1 MAHIERRVRCR
12 TCGGPF
18 VSGSCQKCG
27 RQASQV
33 AYRARYIDPTGRE
46 RSRSFSRKVD
56 AERFLTTVESAKL
69 QGTWTDPARGK
80 VTFAAWLE
88 TWWTT
93 ATDLRPSTRARDRS
107 YFNSLILPRFG
118 ATPLAAITQPAVQ
131 AWVAD
136 LLTRGLA
143 AETVV
148 KAYQLLR
155 RTMTAAVNADML
167 ARSPCRAVRLPKIE
181 RPGDA
186 LPDPGRGRPP
196 GRRHRPALPGA
207 GAAGGLWRPAH
218 RGACRPTPW
227 SREPRARH
235 RRCRRDRRRGQG
247 QALRRAAQDA
257 GRPADDRPTQAVV
270 EELAIHMGPLSA
282 ADAHVFTSDKGGTL
296 RTSNFRAKVWLPAVR
311 AAGLAPLRPHD
322 LRHTAV
328 ALWIA
333 AGANPKEVSV
343 RAGHTSV
350 AFTLD
355 RYGHLFEGHDLEVR
369 DRLDTMLA
377 EGLKEA
383 AAKGSVT
390 PLRSVTSSQGDGPGT
405 AQGNPSNEEDPAPH
419 RVLPAGLVG
428 APPGTRTPNRCLR
441 APIDRFR
448 DLRRSVGKSRLPDH
462 FVAGTV
468 RC

>member
-18 VSGSCQKCG
+18 MSGSCQKCG
-27 RQASQV
+27 RQAGQM

-56 AERFLTTVESAKL
+56 AERFLTTVESGKL

-93 ATDLRPSTRARDRS
+93 AADLRPSTRARDRS

-118 ATPLAAITQPAVQ
+118 AAPLAAITQPSVQ

-136 LLTRGLA
+136 LLARGLA

-148 KAYQLLR
+148 KAYQLLG

-181 RPGDA
+181 RQEMRFLTPAEVARLADA
-186 LPDPGRGRPP
+186 IGPRYRALVLLAAYGGLRIGELAGLRRSRVNLLRGTVDVAEIVVEVKGKLFIGPP
-196 GRRHRPALPGA
+196 KTRAGRRTIGLP
-207 GAAGGLWRPAH
+207 
-218 RGACRPTPW
+218 
-227 SREPRARH
+227 
-235 RRCRRDRRRGQG
+235 
-247 QALRRAAQDA
+247 
-257 GRPADDRPTQAVV
+257 QAVV
-270 EELAIHMGPLSA
+270 DELATHLGPLGS
-282 ADAHVFTSDKGGTL
+282 ADAHVFTSDKGGIL

-355 RYGHLFEGHDLEVR
+355 RYGHLFEGHDLELR
-369 DRLDTMLA
+369 DRLDIMLA

-383 AAKGSVT
+383 AATESVV
-390 PLRSVTSSQGDGPGT
+390 PLRSVSPSQDDGPET
-405 AQGNPSNEEDPAPH
+405 AQGNPSNEEDPAVH
-419 RVLPAGLVG
+419 RVSPAGFGG
-428 APPGTRTPNRCLR
+428 APPGTRTPNRCLKR
-441 APIDRFR
+441 A
-448 DLRRSVGKSRLPDH
+448 LLCQLS
-462 FVAGTV
+462 
-468 RC
+468 